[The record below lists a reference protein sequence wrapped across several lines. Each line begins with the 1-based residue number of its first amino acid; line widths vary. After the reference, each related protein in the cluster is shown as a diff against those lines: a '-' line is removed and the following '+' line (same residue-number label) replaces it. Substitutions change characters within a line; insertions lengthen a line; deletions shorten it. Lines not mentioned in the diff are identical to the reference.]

1 MQNYMRKICLAV
13 LAALMIALAGQA
25 ALAATYSAKVLTSS
39 MDVYLS
45 PNSAAA
51 PAGSLV
57 QGTSFSVH
65 AISGEWAYISYR
77 GNTGYAE
84 MKNIMFD
91 DAISGYTVRDTG
103 ILFITHESYSRRV
116 SYRAKLAAGTRIYVR
131 GVSHGLLLV
140 TNANGTIL
148 GFVSQADCVRG

>member
-1 MQNYMRKICLAV
+1 
-13 LAALMIALAGQA
+13 
-25 ALAATYSAKVLTSS
+25 
-39 MDVYLS
+39 
-45 PNSAAA
+45 
-51 PAGSLV
+51 
-57 QGTSFSVH
+57 
-65 AISGEWAYISYR
+65 
-77 GNTGYAE
+77 
-84 MKNIMFD
+84 MFD